1 VGDDDSGPEDLKDDL
16 DLECVAVFGLKNS
29 YLNAA
34 RAPKHNTPSNKS
46 YSLHKSSQGA
56 ISKPEHKTF
65 CDFSRHFTTKND
77 GKRHKK
83 NSFQSLNKEQ
93 GLKHKQPAL

>member
-34 RAPKHNTPSNKS
+34 RAPNLTPRYSNV
-46 YSLHKSSQGA
+46 
-56 ISKPEHKTF
+56 
-65 CDFSRHFTTKND
+65 
-77 GKRHKK
+77 
-83 NSFQSLNKEQ
+83 
-93 GLKHKQPAL
+93 